1 MNPEGGEKTM
11 KLYPAHAM
19 GIRAYCSDL
28 IVDPEDLETVYFI
41 SLAGYQAAVKGI
53 VANFLE
59 HYGISVEIDGRQH
72 LVTRASL
79 GYKTLVKKLPSG
91 LVQEVLFQKIAL
103 PKHDEES
110 KDTFFVVTDRRED
123 LLTLFFRHLDEKT
136 DIPLHPS
143 WDRWLWETFENEEG
157 WMLEGKTLL
166 GSYHGYLFE
175 FSQTRLHDLI
185 SDAIK
190 TRVPE
195 VVGCMEWKGE
205 KDNGKFD
212 IA

>member
-1 MNPEGGEKTM
+1 MR
-11 KLYPAHAM
+11 LYPVHAM
-19 GIRAYCSDL
+19 GIPAYCSDL
-28 IVDPEDLETVYFI
+28 IVDPEDEETVYFM

-79 GYKTLVKKLPSG
+79 GYKTMVKKLPSG
-91 LVQEVLFQKIAL
+91 LVHEVLFQKIAL
-103 PKHDEES
+103 PKHDEDS
-110 KDTFFVVTDRRED
+110 KDTFFVVTDKRED
-123 LLTLFFRHLDEKT
+123 LLTLFLRHLDEKT

-143 WDRWLWETFENEEG
+143 WDKWLWKTFEKEEG
-157 WMLEGKTLL
+157 WMLEGKTLV

-195 VVGCMEWKGE
+195 VVGCMKWKGE
-205 KDNGKFD
+205 KDNGKLD